1 MKTSLYSVITLLT
14 LMTLAFVPNSFA
26 QRTSPKYVVRLIYF
40 IPNDRQP
47 EPDIDAKLDSLIKHS
62 QMFYADQMEAH
73 GFGRK
78 TFRFEA
84 DKNGNAIVH
93 HINGKFNDLEY
104 QRRSVWHEIGEQF
117 DTSYYTSR
125 NIYLCFLDT
134 GEDCLILR
142 HSEEAG
148 CTVGFANGNS
158 LNGTVTVL
166 YDSIENEDRH
176 VDSEYVAIHE
186 LCHAFGLMHDRRFDA
201 KRIFIFDYLD
211 WMLSSFCT
219 AEWLDAHRYFNDIK
233 EPFNQD
239 TTAEMLTPVL
249 GSPWHNIRFR
259 FEVTDPDG
267 LHQVQL
273 YAPQR
278 DSLIAYESLAGSSNR
293 TVEFVTNN
301 WAGQSFFSLRVMD
314 VHGNFTS
321 FSFDIDVTDLL
332 PSPEA
337 VDIPDTHFA
346 ALIRE
351 TLGISK
357 EDPITQLDML
367 RLKSFG
373 TGNSEIIDIT
383 GLEHALNLELLTLNA
398 NRIRDVTPLASL
410 TQLRRLALRQTQI
423 RDLSPLASLTAL
435 EELTIWN
442 NQINDIKALTSL
454 TQLKRLDLWE
464 NQITDLSP
472 LASLTVLEELTLDY
486 NQINDIKALTGLT
499 QLKSLRMFG
508 NQVSDVT
515 PLSGLKKLR
524 DLDLRRNQVSDIT
537 PLSSLTQLK
546 RLELWRNQVTDIT
559 PLASLEALEYLDISN
574 NPINDVSALT
584 ELVNLKDVRLMGNP
598 IKNRKPLL
606 ALLRK
611 NPDIRIYLKNLEEPL
626 PVTLSSFR
634 AVHTAD
640 GAVINWTTESEV
652 DNAGFYIYRS
662 ETKNGEFEA
671 VNPTM
676 IQGAGTTSERNT
688 YTWTDTTAKPN
699 TVYYYRIED
708 VSHSGVRKQLATVRM
723 RGFVSA
729 SGKLTTRWA
738 DLKANN

>member
-1 MKTSLYSVITLLT
+1 MMLLT

-26 QRTSPKYVVRLIYF
+26 QRTSPEYVVRLIYF

-47 EPDIDAKLDSLIKHS
+47 EPDIDTKLDSLIKYS
-62 QMFYADQMEAH
+62 QKFYADQMEAH

-93 HINGKFNDLEY
+93 HINGKFNDPEY

-201 KRIFIFDYLD
+201 KRIFLFDYFD

-233 EPFNQD
+233 KPFNQD

-278 DSLIAYESLAGSSNR
+278 DSLIAYESLDGSSNR
-293 TVEFVTNN
+293 TVEFGTNK

-321 FSFDIDVTDLL
+321 LSFDIDVTDLL

-357 EDPITQLDML
+357 EDTITQLDML
-367 RLKSFG
+367 QLKSLSPWH
-373 TGNSEIIDIT
+373 SEITDIT
-383 GLEHALNLELLTLNA
+383 GLEHALNLESLDINGTK
-398 NRIRDVTPLASL
+398 ISDITPLTGL
-410 TQLRRLALRQTQI
+410 TQLRRLELRQTQI
-423 RDLSPLASLTAL
+423 RDIIPLASLTAL
-435 EELTIWN
+435 EELELSHS
-442 NQINDIKALTSL
+442 QISDIKPFASL
-454 TQLKRLDLWE
+454 TQLKKLHLWD
-464 NQITDLSP
+464 NQITDITR
-472 LASLTVLEELTLDY
+472 LASLTVLEELHLRG
-486 NQINDIKALTGLT
+486 NKINDIKALTDLT
-499 QLKSLRMFG
+499 QLKRLHMLG

-524 DLDLRRNQVSDIT
+524 VLDLRRNQVSDIT
-537 PLSSLTQLK
+537 PLSGLTQLK
-546 RLELWRNQVTDIT
+546 RLELSKNQITDIT
-559 PLASLEALEYLDISN
+559 PLASLTALEVLAISN
-574 NPINDVSALT
+574 NPISDVSALAG
-584 ELVNLKDVRLMGNP
+584 LVNLKDVRLMGNP

-606 ALLRK
+606 VLLRK
-611 NPDIRIYLKNLEEPL
+611 NPDIRIYLKNREEPL
-626 PVTLSSFR
+626 PVTLSGFR

-662 ETKNGEFEA
+662 ETKNGEFK
-671 VNPTM
+671 VINPTL
-676 IQGAGTTSERNT
+676 IQGAGTTSEKHA

-708 VSHSGVRKQLATVRM
+708 VSYSGVRKQLTTVRM

-738 DLKANN
+738 DLKVNN

>member
-1 MKTSLYSVITLLT
+1 MKPTLCSIVTLLT
-14 LMTLAFVPNSFA
+14 LMTLTFGANSFA
-26 QRTSPKYVVRLIYF
+26 QRTSPEYVVRLIYF

-47 EPDIDAKLDSLIKHS
+47 EPDINAKLDSLIKHS
-62 QMFYADQMEAH
+62 QKFYVDQMEAH

-93 HINGKFNDLEY
+93 HINGKFNDAEY

-134 GEDCLILR
+134 GEDCVVPR
-142 HSEEAG
+142 HSEEVG

-158 LNGTVTVL
+158 LNGTATVL

-176 VDSEYVAIHE
+176 VDSEYVATHE

-201 KRIFIFDYLD
+201 KRIFVFHYFD

-233 EPFNQD
+233 GPFNQD
-239 TTAEMLTPVL
+239 TTAKMITPVL

-273 YAPQR
+273 HAPQR
-278 DSLIAYESLAGSSNR
+278 DSLIAYESLDGSSNR

-301 WAGQSFFSLRVMD
+301 WPGQSSFSLRVMD
-314 VHGNFTS
+314 VYGNFTE
-321 FSFDIDVTDLL
+321 FNFPIDVTNLL

-337 VDIPDTHFA
+337 VDIPDTYFA

-357 EDPITQLDML
+357 EDTITQLDML
-367 RLKSFG
+367 QLKSLSPWH
-373 TGNSEIIDIT
+373 SEMTDIT
-383 GLEHALNLELLTLNA
+383 GLEHALNLELLDINGTK
-398 NRIRDVTPLASL
+398 ISDITPLTGL
-410 TQLRRLALRQTQI
+410 TQLRRLELRQTQI
-423 RDLSPLASLTAL
+423 RDIIPLASLTAL
-435 EELTIWN
+435 EELELSHG
-442 NQINDIKALTSL
+442 QISDIKPLASL
-454 TQLKRLDLWE
+454 IQLKILYLWE
-464 NQITDLSP
+464 NQITDITP
-472 LASLTVLEELTLDY
+472 LASLTALEELHLRG
-486 NQINDIKALTGLT
+486 NKINDIKALTGLT
-499 QLKSLRMFG
+499 QLKSLRMLG

-524 DLDLRRNQVSDIT
+524 ELDLRRNQVSDIT
-537 PLSSLTQLK
+537 SLSSLTQLK
-546 RLELWRNQVTDIT
+546 ILELGRNQVTDIT
-559 PLASLEALEYLDISN
+559 PLASLEALKYLDISN

-606 ALLRK
+606 VLLRK
-611 NPDIRIYLKNLEEPL
+611 NPNIRIYLKNLEEPL
-626 PVTLSSFR
+626 PVTLSNFR
-634 AVHTAD
+634 VVHTAD
-640 GAVINWTTESEV
+640 GAVINWTTESEI

-662 ETKNGEFEA
+662 ETKTSEFKV
-671 VNPTM
+671 VNSIM
-676 IQGAGTTSERNT
+676 IQGAGTTSEKHV

-738 DLKANN
+738 DLKMQD